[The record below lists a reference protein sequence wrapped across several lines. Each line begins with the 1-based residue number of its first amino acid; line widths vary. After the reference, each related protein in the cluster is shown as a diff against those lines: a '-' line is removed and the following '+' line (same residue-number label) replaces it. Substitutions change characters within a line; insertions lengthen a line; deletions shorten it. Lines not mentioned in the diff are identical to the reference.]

1 MENKRK
7 HLEFIQNTINR
18 MVHGSFLMKSIN
30 VFMVSVLLIFGV
42 IKNANHVIFLIGFLP
57 IIVFWILDGFFL
69 YQERLFRALYDEV
82 RAKNEEEIDFRMNT
96 KRFRGGRQS
105 WWSSF
110 WSRALWP
117 FHGVLFAVVLI
128 ITLLAYYGLF

>member
-30 VFMVSVLLIFGV
+30 VFMVSVLLIIGV
-42 IKNANHVIFLIGFLP
+42 IKNATHVIFLISFLP

-69 YQERLFRALYDEV
+69 YQERLFRALFDEV
-82 RAKNEEEIDFRMNT
+82 RTKNEEDIDFFMDT
-96 KRFRGGRQS
+96 KPFQGGRQS
-105 WWSSF
+105 CWSSF

-117 FHGVLFAVVLI
+117 FHGVLFLVVLTI
-128 ITLLAYYGLF
+128 SLLAYWGMF

>member
-7 HLEFIQNTINR
+7 HLEFIQNTITR
-18 MVHGSFLMKSIN
+18 MAHNSFLLKGWSVTI
-30 VFMVSVLLIFGV
+30 VSALFV
-42 IKNANHVIFLIGFLP
+42 IAAVADPAIFLIGFLP
-57 IIVFWILDGFFL
+57 VIVFWILDGFFL

-82 RAKNEEEIDFRMNT
+82 RTKNEEEIDFSMDT

-128 ITLLAYYGLF
+128 ITLMAYCGIF

>member
-30 VFMVSVLLIFGV
+30 VFMVSVLLIIGV
-42 IKNANHVIFLIGFLP
+42 IKNENQVIFLIGFLP
-57 IIVFWILDGFFL
+57 VIVFWILDGFFL
-69 YQERLFRALYDEV
+69 YQERLFRTLYDEV
-82 RAKNEEEIDFRMNT
+82 RMKNQDEIDFSMDT

-110 WSRALWP
+110 WSGALWP
-117 FHGVLFAVVLI
+117 FHGVLFLVVLI
-128 ITLLAYYGLF
+128 ITLLAHYGIF